1 MINWIVSFEGFHY
14 KNYASVQIKKKLDSL
29 SSANQIREN
38 NESASQ
44 SKASVPRQPHGVT
57 WQESRIAL
65 WSPFLENA
73 RVFSEIAKF
82 FSEF

>member
-14 KNYASVQIKKKLDSL
+14 ENYASVQIKKKLDSL

-44 SKASVPRQPHGVT
+44 SKASVPRQHHGVT
-57 WQESRIAL
+57 
-65 WSPFLENA
+65 
-73 RVFSEIAKF
+73 
-82 FSEF
+82 